1 MKLGA
6 GWLTF
11 ASAGQDFPAY
21 FARPVGAT
29 AGGPAV
35 VIIHEAFGVDAYIED
50 VANRFATA
58 GYETLAPDLLSPGG
72 GRPEELTRE
81 RLEAASAFLNANPA
95 GWSNPAA
102 RAEALAR
109 LPEAERASIA
119 ATLAKLFTPDDQ
131 RAARLARYTEVLTAA
146 VAHLRATAP
155 SRKVAAVGFCLGGAL
170 SGLLA
175 AADPTLTAA
184 VVFYGTVPPPEK
196 LAAIK
201 CPLLGHYADPDPR
214 ITPHV
219 PAFAEAMKAQG
230 TPFDFHIYPG
240 ARHAFF
246 NDTAGAYNLEA
257 ARAAFARTLSFL
269 LQHLT

>member
-1 MKLGA
+1 MKLGT

-11 ASAGQDFPAY
+11 AAAGQDFPAY
-21 FARPVGAT
+21 FARPVSAT
-29 AGGPAV
+29 ADGPAV

-50 VANRFATA
+50 VVNRFATA

-72 GRPEELTRE
+72 ARPDPLTRP
-81 RLEAASAFLNANPA
+81 RIEAASAFLNVHPA

-102 RAEALAR
+102 REEALGR
-109 LPEAERASIA
+109 LPEGERASMA
-119 ATLAKLFTPDDQ
+119 ATLGMLFTPDDQ
-131 RAARLARYTEVLTAA
+131 RAARLARYTGVLAAA
-146 VAHLRATAP
+146 VAQLRETAP
-155 SRKVAAVGFCLGGAL
+155 NRRVAAVGFCLGGAL

-175 AADPTLTAA
+175 AAEPTLNAA
-184 VVFYGTVPPPEK
+184 VVFYGTVPPPDRV
-196 LAAIK
+196 AAIK
-201 CPLLGHYADPDPR
+201 CPMQGHYADPDPR

-230 TPFDFHIYPG
+230 TSFDFHVYPG

-246 NDTAGAYNLEA
+246 NDTGAAFNLGA
-257 ARAAFARTLSFL
+257 ARAALARTLSFL